1 MGAGVASAQQKR
13 PQGVKYRGCET
24 LCADLNAAIQKH
36 PERLGMWLEDAL
48 VIQEDCVGEI
58 VTAAMDAVGNDPESV
73 RAIQETTLHVAPH
86 RAREIRAAMQRF
98 KIPSAVAFTEPE
110 VEIRRAVVPGK
121 EPPEPPPETVEIRRA
136 LAPEAEK
143 PTPIEEVRR
152 AVVVVADPP
161 KPKRTAPGKV
171 ATRKR
176 PRR

>member
-1 MGAGVASAQQKR
+1 MGAGLASAQPK
-13 PQGVKYRGCET
+13 GAKGMKYRDCAS

-48 VIQEDCVGEI
+48 VIHEDCVGEI
-58 VTAAMDAVGNDPESV
+58 VTAAMDAVGNEPEAV

-98 KIPSAVAFTEPE
+98 KVPSALAWTEPE
-110 VEIRRAVVPGK
+110 EEVRRAVVPGK
-121 EPPEPPPETVEIRRA
+121 AEPPSETVEIRRA
-136 LAPEAEK
+136 LAPDAAK

-152 AVVVVADPP
+152 AVVVAAPGP
-161 KPKRTAPGKV
+161 GLKRTAPGKV